1 MATISVIALVGQAG
15 AGKSEVAKHLV
26 ANHDY
31 VRVRFAGILKDMC
44 KVLGLTDQEI
54 EGAMKEVPSSL
65 LLGQTPRH
73 AMQTLGTEW
82 GRDLIHPDLWAH
94 AWKIKV
100 TQKLLSGH
108 KIVCDD
114 CRFVNEADTVNTIHP
129 SEIWRVMRKDLPKRM
144 GHQSEQESDYI
155 SSRRTIKN
163 NGTIGELK
171 TAVDSILANYD
182 PTR

>member
-26 ANHDY
+26 TNHDY

-44 KVLGLTDQEI
+44 KVLGLTDQQI
-54 EGAMKEVPSSL
+54 EGDLKEEPASL

-82 GRDLIHPDLWAH
+82 GRHLIHPDIWAH
-94 AWKIKV
+94 AWKVKV
-100 TQKLLSGH
+100 TQKLLDGH
-108 KIVCDD
+108 KVVCDD
-114 CRFVNEADTVNTIHP
+114 CRFRNEARFVKTFHGAQ
-129 SEIWRVMRKDLPKRM
+129 IWRISRKALPLLM
-144 GHQSEQESDYI
+144 DHISEHEATLI
-155 SSRRTIKN
+155 GENRRIKN
-163 NGTIGELK
+163 NRTIGELK